1 MLNILALVL
10 ADEWPYVS
18 MKQFLHVMK
27 LDSKDDIAEKLCLVD
42 APFLASLILV

>member
-10 ADEWPYVS
+10 ADEWAYDS

-27 LDSKDDIAEKLCLVD
+27 LDSKDDIAEKLRLVD
-42 APFLASLILV
+42 AFLARLILV